1 MTDGTKTLR
10 ILHFNDVYHVA
21 ASDQEPVGGAARFG
35 HLLHK
40 QQEIEPSLTLF
51 SGDAYFPSL
60 ESTISRGEHML
71 PVLNELNIDAATLG
85 NHEFDH
91 GLEVLEGLIGR
102 NNFPWIATNLTDKA
116 GGVAARGS
124 VSYFVK
130 SVAGVRVGIMG
141 IVEKEWLDTL
151 PCLPPTFEYHD
162 FVKSARSMAKQ
173 MREEMKCDLVVCLSH
188 MRLNNDV
195 KLADACPDV
204 DLVLSGHDHFYY
216 IGSGVDEYED
226 PDLAQLPDSYSGRSD
241 DESMLETWKQE
252 RAQLAGSTGRRLVKS
267 GTDFRDLSEITLE
280 LETVDGVMHI
290 AKMQVR
296 RHRTLSSIPEEPAI
310 GAMVDKIETHLG
322 RALDKTIGYTTEDLD
337 ARSSVCRTQ
346 ESNMG
351 SLSGDLM
358 RMCYAESAG
367 AQIALLCGGA
377 IRSDKVFPAGAVRM
391 RDIMEVFPFED
402 PVVVVRL
409 TGDQIRRALENGVS
423 KWPAHEGRFPQV
435 SGIRFVFDPRREPGQ
450 RITSIVV
457 TAAAKAAA
465 KRHNQGEPEKKR
477 RMSVAPSMQRMAV
490 ENARGRRNRSTSG
503 DSSETGSDTE
513 SDVESDVESDYGDE
527 ADEELDMHTLYTV
540 ATRDYMYTGHDGY
553 ESLTEGELVVD
564 EENGITF
571 ADLFRRY
578 FGGLAVCNALAFNKR
593 GLASS
598 CAAVRRDGQSEWRRL
613 IIKHADNLRDLAR
626 QRDSESP
633 QTDSSSNDPTASKIA
648 QIVDRFSNHLAQ
660 KATKGRHRGSRIVRA
675 LTDSARRLTAE
686 DEPVR
691 VARAALFG
699 REGGQEIPDSGR
711 STPRNDDAG
720 GLMPRLLINRS
731 DTRTHASESVVA
743 RWAVVSPTVDGR
755 ITRLM

>member
-1 MTDGTKTLR
+1 
-10 ILHFNDVYHVA
+10 
-21 ASDQEPVGGAARFG
+21 
-35 HLLHK
+35 
-40 QQEIEPSLTLF
+40 
-51 SGDAYFPSL
+51 
-60 ESTISRGEHML
+60 
-71 PVLNELNIDAATLG
+71 
-85 NHEFDH
+85 
-91 GLEVLEGLIGR
+91 
-102 NNFPWIATNLTDKA
+102 
-116 GGVAARGS
+116 
-124 VSYFVK
+124 
-130 SVAGVRVGIMG
+130 
-141 IVEKEWLDTL
+141 
-151 PCLPPTFEYHD
+151 
-162 FVKSARSMAKQ
+162 
-173 MREEMKCDLVVCLSH
+173 
-188 MRLNNDV
+188 
-195 KLADACPDV
+195 
-204 DLVLSGHDHFYY
+204 
-216 IGSGVDEYED
+216 
-226 PDLAQLPDSYSGRSD
+226 
-241 DESMLETWKQE
+241 
-252 RAQLAGSTGRRLVKS
+252 
-267 GTDFRDLSEITLE
+267 
-280 LETVDGVMHI
+280 
-290 AKMQVR
+290 
-296 RHRTLSSIPEEPAI
+296 
-310 GAMVDKIETHLG
+310 
-322 RALDKTIGYTTEDLD
+322 
-337 ARSSVCRTQ
+337 
-346 ESNMG
+346 
-351 SLSGDLM
+351 
-358 RMCYAESAG
+358 
-367 AQIALLCGGA
+367 
-377 IRSDKVFPAGAVRM
+377 
-391 RDIMEVFPFED
+391 
-402 PVVVVRL
+402 
-409 TGDQIRRALENGVS
+409 
-423 KWPAHEGRFPQV
+423 
-435 SGIRFVFDPRREPGQ
+435 
-450 RITSIVV
+450 
-457 TAAAKAAA
+457 KAAA

-578 FGGLAVCNALAFNKR
+578 FSGLAVCNALAFNKR

-633 QTDSSSNDPTASKIA
+633 QTDSS
-648 QIVDRFSNHLAQ
+648 NHLAQ

-699 REGGQEIPDSGR
+699 RESGQEIPDSGR

>member
-1 MTDGTKTLR
+1 
-10 ILHFNDVYHVA
+10 
-21 ASDQEPVGGAARFG
+21 
-35 HLLHK
+35 
-40 QQEIEPSLTLF
+40 
-51 SGDAYFPSL
+51 
-60 ESTISRGEHML
+60 
-71 PVLNELNIDAATLG
+71 
-85 NHEFDH
+85 
-91 GLEVLEGLIGR
+91 
-102 NNFPWIATNLTDKA
+102 
-116 GGVAARGS
+116 
-124 VSYFVK
+124 
-130 SVAGVRVGIMG
+130 
-141 IVEKEWLDTL
+141 
-151 PCLPPTFEYHD
+151 
-162 FVKSARSMAKQ
+162 
-173 MREEMKCDLVVCLSH
+173 
-188 MRLNNDV
+188 
-195 KLADACPDV
+195 
-204 DLVLSGHDHFYY
+204 
-216 IGSGVDEYED
+216 
-226 PDLAQLPDSYSGRSD
+226 
-241 DESMLETWKQE
+241 
-252 RAQLAGSTGRRLVKS
+252 
-267 GTDFRDLSEITLE
+267 
-280 LETVDGVMHI
+280 
-290 AKMQVR
+290 
-296 RHRTLSSIPEEPAI
+296 
-310 GAMVDKIETHLG
+310 
-322 RALDKTIGYTTEDLD
+322 
-337 ARSSVCRTQ
+337 
-346 ESNMG
+346 
-351 SLSGDLM
+351 M

-699 REGGQEIPDSGR
+699 RESGQEIPDSGR